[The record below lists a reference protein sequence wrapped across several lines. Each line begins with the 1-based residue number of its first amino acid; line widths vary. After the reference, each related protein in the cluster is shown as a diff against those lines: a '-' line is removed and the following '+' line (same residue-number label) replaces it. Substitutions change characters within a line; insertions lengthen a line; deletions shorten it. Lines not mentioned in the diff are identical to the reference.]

1 MTAVVGIFEHRPAA
15 VAAEQLLEEVGF
27 GSRMGVTYVLPDD
40 SPTPPRL
47 ARRGETMLRAAIK
60 WGIWG
65 SLIIE
70 VPSLI
75 ALLIVSMDI
84 NVKILLAATVW
95 KFGAAFGSWIGAM
108 SVGEEGLDDEH
119 AAEYEALLAAGYAV
133 IAVDVGARHRPGIRG
148 VLLESGALSL
158 RDIRGTFVLKQ
169 PPGPT
174 RVGVSS

>member
-1 MTAVVGIFEHRPAA
+1 MTAVVGIFEDRSAA
-15 VAAEQLLEEVGF
+15 VAAEQLLEEAGF
-27 GSRMGVTYVLPDD
+27 GDRTGMTYVLPDD
-40 SPTPPRL
+40 GPAPPLL

-75 ALLIVSMDI
+75 ALLIVPMDI
-84 NVKILLAATVW
+84 NIKILLAATVW

-108 SVGEEGLDDEH
+108 SAGEEGLDDEH
-119 AAEYEALLAAGYAV
+119 AAEYEALLASGYAI
-133 IAVDVGARHRPGIRG
+133 IAVDVRTRHRPGIRG
-148 VLLESGALSL
+148 ALLESGALSL
-158 RDIRGTFVLKQ
+158 RDIRGTFVLKR

-174 RVGVSS
+174 RVRASS

>member
-1 MTAVVGIFEHRPAA
+1 MTAVVGIFEHRSAA
-15 VAAEQLLEEVGF
+15 VAAERLLEEAGF
-27 GSRMGVTYVLPDD
+27 ANRMGVTYVLPDD
-40 SPTPPRL
+40 SPAPPRL

-60 WGIWG
+60 WGILG

-75 ALLIVSMDI
+75 ALLIVPMDL

-108 SVGEEGLDDEH
+108 AAGEEGLDDEH
-119 AAEYEALLAAGYAV
+119 AAEYEALLGSGYSL
-133 IAVDVGARHRPGIRG
+133 IAVDVRTRQRPGIRG
-148 VLLESGALSL
+148 ALLESGALSL
-158 RDIRGTFVLKQ
+158 RDVRGSFVLKQ

-174 RVGVSS
+174 RVAVSS

>member
-1 MTAVVGIFEHRPAA
+1 MTAVVGIFENRAA
-15 VAAEQLLEEVGF
+15 AIAAEQLLDEAGF
-27 GSRMGVTYVLPDD
+27 GDRTGITYVLPDD
-40 SPTPPRL
+40 GPAPPRL
-47 ARRGETMLRAAIK
+47 ARRGETMLRAAVK

-75 ALLIVSMDI
+75 ALLIVPMDI

-108 SVGEEGLDDEH
+108 SAGEEGLDDEH

-133 IAVDVGARHRPGIRG
+133 VAVDVRTRHRPGIRG
-148 VLLESGALSL
+148 ALLESGAKSL
-158 RDIRGTFVLKQ
+158 RDVRGTFVLKQ
-169 PPGPT
+169 PPGSA
-174 RVGVSS
+174 RAAVSS

>member
-1 MTAVVGIFEHRPAA
+1 MTAVVGIFEHRSAA
-15 VAAEQLLEEVGF
+15 VAAEQLLEEAGF

-40 SPTPPRL
+40 STAPPKL

-60 WGIWG
+60 WGILG

-75 ALLIVSMDI
+75 ALLIFPMDL

-108 SVGEEGLDDEH
+108 AAGEEGLDDEH
-119 AAEYEALLAAGYAV
+119 AAEYEALLGAGYAL
-133 IAVDVGARHRPGIRG
+133 IAVDVHTRQRPGIRG
-148 VLLESGALSL
+148 ALLESGALSL
-158 RDIRGTFVLKQ
+158 RDVRGSFVLKQ
-169 PPGPT
+169 PPGPA
-174 RVGVSS
+174 RVAASS